1 LSDLATAFGLMLV
14 MEGLLWGGFP
24 AAARRMAEEASK
36 APDGLL
42 RGIGLAAMAVGV
54 FTVWL
59 ARN

>member
-24 AAARRMAEEASK
+24 AAARHMAAEASK

-42 RGIGLAAMAVGV
+42 RGIGLAAMVVGV

>member
-1 LSDLATAFGLMLV
+1 MLV

-42 RGIGLAAMAVGV
+42 RGIGLAAMVVGV